1 MGIYPILGGTYDDS
15 SNVGLLVHFCE
26 SPCELVMG
34 LLKYRVYI
42 LEYNGICTDQ
52 PN

>member
-15 SNVGLLVHFCE
+15 SNLGLLVHFCE
-26 SPCELVMG
+26 NPCEFVMG
-34 LLKYRVYI
+34 LLKYGVYI
-42 LEYNGICTDQ
+42 LEYNEICTDQ